1 MADLEFV
8 EGDFGDSYVVAIKES
23 DGTLANLSAYDTA
36 ILLIN
41 SKDLATNKTNA
52 TCTIQAGASTVTW
65 AMTSGETN
73 YDGSFVAQI
82 QLSHSG
88 GSIAK
93 NTKLLSVKA
102 NRKLAS

>member
-8 EGDFGDSYVVAIKES
+8 EGDFGDSYVITIKES
-23 DGTLANLSAYDTA
+23 DGTLADITAYNAAT
-36 ILLIN
+36 LLIN

-52 TCTIQAGASTVTW
+52 TCTIQGGASTITW
-65 AMTSGETN
+65 AMQSGETN

-82 QLSHSG
+82 QLTG
-88 GSIAK
+88 VSIAK

-102 NRKLAS
+102 NKKLAT

>member
-8 EGDFGDSYVVAIKES
+8 EGDYGDSYVITIKES
-23 DGTLANLSAYDTA
+23 DGTLADLAAYNAGT
-36 ILLIN
+36 LLIN

-52 TCTIQAGASTVTW
+52 TCTIQTGASTITW
-65 AMTSGETN
+65 AMQSGDTN

-82 QLSHSG
+82 QLAG
-88 GSIAK
+88 NTIAK

-102 NRKLAS
+102 NKKLAS

>member
-8 EGDFGDSYVVAIKES
+8 EGDFGDSYVVTIKES
-23 DGTLANLSAYDTA
+23 DGSLAGLAAYNVAT
-36 ILLIN
+36 LLIN
-41 SKDLATNKTNA
+41 SKDLATNKTRA
-52 TCTIQAGASTVTW
+52 SLTIQTGASTVTW
-65 AMTSGETN
+65 AMQSGDTN

-102 NRKLAS
+102 NKKLAS

>member
-8 EGDFGDSYVVAIKES
+8 EGDFGDSYVVTIKES
-23 DGTLANLSAYDTA
+23 DGSLASLAAYNVAT
-36 ILLIN
+36 LLIN

-52 TCTIQAGASTVTW
+52 ACTIQSGASTITW
-65 AMTSGETN
+65 AMADGDTD

-82 QLSHSG
+82 QLSHSS

-102 NRKLAS
+102 NKKLAS

>member
-8 EGDFGDSYVVAIKES
+8 EGDFGDSYVITIKES
-23 DGTLANLSAYDTA
+23 DGTLANLSAYNAAT
-36 ILLIN
+36 LLIN
-41 SKDLATNKTNA
+41 SKDLLTNKTN
-52 TCTIQAGASTVTW
+52 TSCTIDSGASTVSW
-65 AMTSGETN
+65 AMTDGQTD

-82 QLSHSG
+82 QLSG
-88 GSIAK
+88 VSIAK